1 MDKYIG
7 KRLDGRYE
15 IQELIGVGGMAYVY
29 KAYDSVDGREV
40 AVKILKDEFLA
51 NAEFT
56 RRFKNES
63 KAIAILSH
71 PNIVKVLRCQ
81 LR

>member
-15 IQELIGVGGMAYVY
+15 IKELIGVGGMAYVY
-29 KAYDSVDGREV
+29 KAYDSIDDRVV
-40 AVKILKDEFLA
+40 AIKILREELLA
-51 NAEFT
+51 NEEFT

-63 KAIAILSH
+63 KALDD
-71 PNIVKVLRCQ
+71 VGMG
-81 LR
+81 